1 MYSNEKFP
9 DDSFLSDFQ
18 ISTITSERQW
28 CCRKAFIHFSGE
40 YSQYK
45 LIVNMIG
52 GMKEGDGLM
61 IHDNGTL
68 FMKLKFVK
76 NECEGEVIKKNEKG
90 YIILRGELEHGK
102 ECGLFEEY
110 DDSRKVIWKGFYRQ
124 GKRYS
129 HLKNKEGMNGLYSEM
144 SEDGGLLSVSE
155 YDDKW
160 RKNGSCFEYEGGDL
174 KKECVYENGVKK
186 RTIREFTSNRIQGG
200 YKYVMVLQMIEYK
213 CGVRVY
219 QGGCEG
225 SIENGFY
232 REGKGTEY
240 ENDGERAVYYGEW
253 KNGKREGQG
262 SEFKQLN
269 PVYIGEWKNGL
280 RDGIGEEYDEN
291 NELVRSGRWIEGE
304 YDVIKR
310 FEEGYG
316 NDLGVF
322 DTNCLKEIERL
333 EIGDGCFKKVN
344 EFVID
349 GLNDLKS
356 IIIGNNSFEL
366 SEEIREGSKCLIMN
380 CDQLREIHIG
390 FQSFYWYESF
400 ELKNLP
406 SLISIQL
413 DDGAFHRCHS
423 IVFESMTD

>member
-102 ECGLFEEY
+102 ECGLFEEH

-129 HLKNKEGMNGLYSEM
+129 HLKNKEGMNGFYSEM

-304 YDVIKR
+304 YGVLRYADN
-310 FEEGYG
+310 YG
-316 NDLGVF
+316 NNLSSF
-322 DTNCLKEIERL
+322 DGWLYEIERI
-333 EIGDGCFKKVN
+333 EIGNDCFI
-344 EFVID
+344 ELCQWILD
-349 GLNDLKS
+349 GLNKLRS
-356 IIIGNNSFEL
+356 VRIGRSSFFL
-366 SEEIREGSKCLIMN
+366 NKMIREGSKCVIMN
-380 CDQLREIHIG
+380 CDQLREIIIG
-390 FQSFYWYESF
+390 EKSFNWYESI

-406 SLISIQL
+406 SLQSIQF
-413 DDGAFHRCHS
+413 DSYAFENCQS
-423 IVFESMTD
+423 IVFESMND